1 MVTTARIRM
10 SASADSSGSHRYG
23 STLSEVIAGGSYGQL
38 TRAALRDTAERLRA
52 TLPDEMA
59 MVELRHIEGATY
71 NEIGDLIGD
80 GFNRTAARTLVGDA
94 QARLRAVAGPAISEL
109 LAC

>member
-10 SASADSSGSHRYG
+10 SASADSSVATEFGN
-23 STLSEVIAGGSYGQL
+23 TLSKVIAGESDDHL
-38 TRAALRDTAERLRA
+38 TRAALWDTAERLRA

-59 MVELRHIEGATY
+59 MVELRHIVGATY

-80 GFNRTAARTLVGDA
+80 GFSRTAA
-94 QARLRAVAGPAISEL
+94 
-109 LAC
+109 